1 MSHLACRDSG
11 LMNHFCKMTLQM
23 ETLLLPF
30 LTPGDLFIPAHHP
43 DQGPAAKEAGKES
56 IKGWKMKRST

>member
-11 LMNHFCKMTLQM
+11 LMNYFCKIYKLRVYS
-23 ETLLLPF
+23 LPV

-43 DQGPAAKEAGKES
+43 DQGLAAKEASKES
-56 IKGWKMKRST
+56 MKGWKMKRST